1 MSGIAQFQ
9 AKETTE
15 IPKEVFNG
23 ILNEIKRERITNM
36 ATLDNSKMRKMLR
49 KLGYSKYYE
58 HIPHI
63 KHRLGIP
70 APVITRETDE
80 TLRSMFK
87 EIQAPFFRHCPP
99 DRLNF
104 LSYSYVIHKFFKI
117 LGMPEFCK
125 YFPLLRSREKLHAHD
140 VIWKKI
146 CADLDSP
153 FHHSL

>member
-23 ILNEIKRERITNM
+23 ILNQIKRERITNM
-36 ATLDNSKMRKMLR
+36 ATLTNRKMRKMLG
-49 KLGYSKYYE
+49 KLGFSKYYE

-70 APVITRETDE
+70 APVINRETDE
-80 TLRSMFK
+80 RLKSMFK

-99 DRLNF
+99 DRYNF
-104 LSYSYVIHKFFKI
+104 LSYSYVLHKFF
-117 LGMPEFCK
+117 LLLDMPECLWIRIL
-125 YFPLLRSREKLHAHD
+125 YG
-140 VIWKKI
+140 
-146 CADLDSP
+146 
-153 FHHSL
+153 